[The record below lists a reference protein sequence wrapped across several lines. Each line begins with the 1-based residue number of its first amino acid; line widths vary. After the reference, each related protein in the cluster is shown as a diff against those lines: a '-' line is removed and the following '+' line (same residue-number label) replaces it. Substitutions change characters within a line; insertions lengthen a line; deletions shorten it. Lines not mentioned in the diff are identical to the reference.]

1 VTAEDY
7 KSLVMREYPTAD
19 SIYVWGGEEMDPPQY
34 GRVFVSVRPKSG
46 FTLTAEEKN
55 YLTKT
60 ILSKKNMVAVSPII
74 MDPEYLF
81 IKYNI
86 TTTYNADQELLD
98 KNTFRETVKERVIS
112 WSAENLGNFDQN
124 FRHSK
129 FVSVLDGM
137 SQSIL
142 DTTVNIMLEQRF
154 RPSFTNQTNYELRF
168 ENPLFH
174 PHEGHMPI
182 LKSTPFIH
190 KDTDG
195 ITDVKCYLDDDGK
208 GAVRIYKLVDG
219 NKVYVNK
226 DAGKI
231 DYASG
236 LVTLV
241 KFLPMSLS
249 DNYITLRIVV
259 KPESSSINGRKN
271 KLLYFDPY
279 DASALKN
286 TVIAETIYKTS
297 G

>member
-1 VTAEDY
+1 GLPLTNGNLIVLQYLITNGAEANGIGSLDSPDNRAFTTSSGTVNVVSRADGGGERERTDSIKFYAPRIYQAQDRAVTAEDY

-190 KDTDG
+190 K
-195 ITDVKCYLDDDGK
+195 
-208 GAVRIYKLVDG
+208 
-219 NKVYVNK
+219 
-226 DAGKI
+226 
-231 DYASG
+231 
-236 LVTLV
+236 
-241 KFLPMSLS
+241 
-249 DNYITLRIVV
+249 
-259 KPESSSINGRKN
+259 
-271 KLLYFDPY
+271 
-279 DASALKN
+279 
-286 TVIAETIYKTS
+286 
-297 G
+297 